1 MSPYFSSSID
11 GIVDATTPE
20 GRYLLSRVGPVRA
33 SPFRFRLHSSE
44 VKFWWNPFTHGEAPH
59 FQTRLDE
66 RDLPE
71 KSAGLRRST
80 DDQECTRQSFFK
92 KKSKWYNHPVV
103 YRFEPVLFTTLTCQI
118 SYLRQFETYHLS
130 EKPSP
135 AVPIR

>member
-1 MSPYFSSSID
+1 MPHVSLLLFLID

-59 FQTRLDE
+59 FQTRL
-66 RDLPE
+66 
-71 KSAGLRRST
+71 KSVTCQKRAQ
-80 DDQECTRQSFFK
+80 DFKIDQDQECTRQPFFL

-103 YRFEPVLFTTLTCQI
+103 YRFEPVLFTTLTCQRT
-118 SYLRQFETYHLS
+118 YLLS
-130 EKPSP
+130 SR
-135 AVPIR
+135 PITCRRVSI

>member
-59 FQTRLDE
+59 FQTRL
-66 RDLPE
+66 
-71 KSAGLRRST
+71 KS
-80 DDQECTRQSFFK
+80 
-92 KKSKWYNHPVV
+92 V
-103 YRFEPVLFTTLTCQI
+103 TCQKRAQDFDDRPRPRV
-118 SYLRQFETYHLS
+118 YETALFL
-130 EKPSP
+130 EK
-135 AVPIR
+135 VKVV